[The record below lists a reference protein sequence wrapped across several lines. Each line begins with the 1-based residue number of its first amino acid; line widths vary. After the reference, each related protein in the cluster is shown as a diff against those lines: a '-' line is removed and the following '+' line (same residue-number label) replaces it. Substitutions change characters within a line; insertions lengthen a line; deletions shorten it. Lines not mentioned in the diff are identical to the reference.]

1 MYRCHACHTYLC
13 RNLRKK
19 NMERPKAVVV
29 VRISQIKTQEGNVGG
44 RSIWQESSG
53 TTTYIRSGNEL

>member
-29 VRISQIKTQEGNVGG
+29 VRISQIKTQENRWGQKHLAGK
-44 RSIWQESSG
+44 
-53 TTTYIRSGNEL
+53 